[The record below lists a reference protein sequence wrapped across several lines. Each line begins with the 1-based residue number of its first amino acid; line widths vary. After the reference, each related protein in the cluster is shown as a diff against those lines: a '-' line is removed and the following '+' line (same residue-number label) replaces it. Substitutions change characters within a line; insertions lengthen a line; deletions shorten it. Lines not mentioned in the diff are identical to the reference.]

1 VSIKDLKMCSLFK
14 FSESRFL
21 ADFCQVVKILILI
34 IVLTEGL
41 VLLPGCKTEEE
52 FAVRI
57 PDEGWRLWP
66 DVEAEWKEDEI
77 YLPGEFELKN
87 LPLNPPTG
95 GWDALSPSQGIEVT
109 LPSTVEEHFWGR
121 FGFRDYKDEYW
132 FEKEDNQVKNGN
144 YLGVSWWWK
153 QVKIPESFKDKLVLL
168 RIRGAR
174 LLAEV
179 YLNRQLVGYN
189 IINEASFECD
199 LSQAAR
205 FGEKNLLAIR
215 ITNPGGRME
224 WVDTRLLAWGKKSFQ
239 ASHGFG
245 GLDRG
250 LVISA
255 YDPVYIKDLWAANTS
270 EPRRIIAHVLIK
282 NKSNQEVKGRLR
294 YEIADPEKRHRI
306 LVSENTD
313 FSLGKSAEA
322 TLESPLNYEGARLWD
337 IENPKLYLLRV
348 RVESSASAA
357 ERWADNKEV
366 QFGFRS
372 FEAEGIGENA
382 VLCLNGRRIR
392 LISAISWGYWGKNG
406 LWPTPELA
414 EREVKAAKALGMN
427 CIQFHR
433 NVGKEE
439 VLAAQDRLGLLRYM
453 EPGGGQ
459 TALGEK
465 FTMYAESPKEKIDN
479 SGSGGEAITFAEKYM
494 EEKILRMMHDFR
506 SHPSLFMYC
515 IQNEINPDL
524 RNPHIFHLVRRMH
537 QEDPSRIIILK
548 SGVPPHNQVW
558 MRPYEDKVYY
568 DHGDGFSGW
577 WDEHT
582 VGGPGVWKDEMYKS
596 AEDFT
601 HRSINSREIV
611 VWGEMLGAAVPDNH
625 ARMVREIK
633 AGTGQSYDL
642 KDHEE
647 ILEAYDKFLDR
658 WDFRKAFRT
667 SEDLF
672 LDIGDKS
679 YDFWGRVIETARLA
693 EANDYFVISG
703 WESTAIDDHSGLV
716 DNLRGFKGNPE
727 LVRAR
732 LAPARPVI
740 EPSSLVIEKGK
751 PAEVDLYFLNE
762 TEDDFGRSL
771 RLSLFDPGNKRKEI
785 GIYPIP
791 AKEKDR
797 FVYPIAR
804 KVETP
809 ILDSEGEYRIVF
821 EVVGHPKARSEE
833 NLLVIEPVARGIY
846 PQRVGVLCQEPDFMK
861 AVNSLPDVQSEDYQT
876 GKDYNVLIAST
887 RLLQGWTSI
896 VEPVEIQGTDDDELF
911 WTESWGYDEN
921 LEYTFY
927 DLPKGKA
934 RVTLRFAEVTLSR
947 PKARIFD
954 VAINGK
960 TVLKDFD
967 IFATAG
973 GKNIAIDRIFE
984 AEAPEGTVKI
994 TIPRRTVN
1002 YGKFSAIKVEAGDK
1016 VIAVNCGG
1024 KPYRDKNGL
1033 LWDSY
1038 RQRINLDDSIMEK
1051 VRKGMGLLL
1060 LPDGPEATEA
1070 YAEFLGK
1077 AGAFDYKGRVG
1088 TVRAPWMGSWYF
1100 VRDHELFSSLPVN
1113 QAMKSFYQ
1121 VPVDDSDGVLLE
1133 GKGVEVFV
1141 GFGRDH
1147 DRNVGAGGFRTRLG
1161 KGQVIFYSIP
1171 GMVSGMIGR
1180 SRGIHPL
1187 IARRLISN
1195 ALLSFSK

>member
-1 VSIKDLKMCSLFK
+1 MALSDFFRKIKNF
-14 FSESRFL
+14 
-21 ADFCQVVKILILI
+21 ILIVPMTI
-34 IVLTEGL
+34 GMIFMS
-41 VLLPGCKTEEE
+41 GCKTNQE
-52 FAVRI
+52 FIIKV
-57 PDEGWRLWP
+57 PDKGWRLWP
-66 DVEAEWKEDEI
+66 DAEAKWKVDNI
-77 YLPGEFELKN
+77 YLPAEVELKD

-95 GWDALSPSQGIEVT
+95 GWDTLSPSRGIEVT
-109 LPSTVEEHFWGR
+109 LPSTVEEHFWGK

-132 FEKEDNQVKNGN
+132 FEKEDSQVKNGN
-144 YLGVSWWWK
+144 YLGVSWWWREIE
-153 QVKIPESFKDKLVLL
+153 IPESFRNKIVLL
-168 RIRGAR
+168 KIRGAR
-174 LLAEV
+174 LRAEV

-189 IINEASFECD
+189 IINETSFDCD

-205 FGEKNLLAIR
+205 FGDRNLLAIR

-224 WVDTRLLAWGKKSFQ
+224 WVDTRLLTWGPKRFH

-255 YDPVYIKDLWAANTS
+255 HDSLYIKDLWVANTAD
-270 EPRRIIAHVLIK
+270 PRRIITHCLV
-282 NKSNQEVKGRLR
+282 NNRSNQDVKGQIR
-294 YEIADPEKRHRI
+294 YEIIDPEKSRRI
-306 LVSENTD
+306 LGSENMD
-313 FSLGKSAEA
+313 FMLNEGEEA
-322 TLESPLNYEGARLWD
+322 YFKKELIYDGAQLWN
-337 IENPKLYLLRV
+337 IEKPKLYLLRAF
-348 RVESSASAA
+348 VESSAPGRK
-357 ERWADNKEV
+357 RWTEGKKV

-382 VLCLNGRRIR
+382 VLRLNGKRIR
-392 LISAISWGYWGKNG
+392 LVSAISWGYWGKNG

-459 TALGEK
+459 TALGEE
-465 FTMYAESPKEKIDN
+465 FTMYAESAKEKIDD
-479 SGSGGEAITFAEKYM
+479 SGSGGKAKSFAERYM
-494 EEKILRMMHDFR
+494 EEKIMRMIRDFR
-506 SHPSLFMYC
+506 SHPSLIVYC

-524 RNPHIFHLVRRMH
+524 RNPRIFHLIRRMH
-537 QEDPSRIIILK
+537 QEDPSRVIILK
-548 SGVPPHNQVW
+548 SGIPPRNQVW
-558 MRPYEDKVYY
+558 MEPYDDKVHY

-582 VGGPGVWKDEMYKS
+582 VGGPGVWKHEMYKS

-601 HRSINSREIV
+601 HRSTNNREIV

-633 AGTGQSYDL
+633 AGAGRSYDL

-647 ILEAYDKFLDR
+647 ILAAYDKFLDS
-658 WDFRKAFRT
+658 WGFRKAFKS

-672 LDIGDKS
+672 LDIGDKG

-727 LVRAR
+727 LVKAR
-732 LAPARPVI
+732 LASVRPVI
-740 EPSSLVIEKGK
+740 KPSSLVTEKGK
-751 PAEVDLYFLNE
+751 AAELDLYFLNE
-762 TEDDFGRSL
+762 TESNVGQSL
-771 RLSLFDPGNKRKEI
+771 RLSLFDPQNKRKEI
-785 GIYPIP
+785 GVYPIP
-791 AKEKDR
+791 KKEKDR
-797 FVYPIAR
+797 FVYPVAR

-809 ILDSEGEYRIVF
+809 VLDSEGEYKLVF
-821 EVVGHPKARSEE
+821 EVAERPEIRSEE
-833 NLLVIEPVARGIY
+833 KLLAVEPAAIGHY
-846 PQRVGVLCQEPDFMK
+846 PQKIAVLCHEPEFVR
-861 AVNSLPDVQSEDYQT
+861 AVNSLAKVEAEPYEA
-876 GKDYNVLIAST
+876 GKDYDVLIAST

-896 VEPVEIQGTDDDELF
+896 VDPVDIQGTDDDELF

-954 VAINGK
+954 AAINGK

-967 IFATAG
+967 IFASAR
-973 GKNIAIDRIFE
+973 GKNIVVDRVFE
-984 AEAPEGTVKI
+984 VDSPEGIVKI

-1002 YGKFSAIKVEAGDK
+1002 YGKFSAVKVEAGDK
-1016 VIAVNCGG
+1016 VIAINCGG

-1033 LWDSY
+1033 LWDAY
-1038 RQRINLDDSIMEK
+1038 RQRINLDDSILEK
-1051 VRKGMGLLL
+1051 VRKGMALLL

-1077 AGAFDYKGRVG
+1077 AGAFEYKGHVG
-1088 TVRAPWMGSWYF
+1088 TARAPWMGSWYF
-1100 VRDHELFSSLPVN
+1100 VRKHELFAGLPVD
-1113 QAMKSFYQ
+1113 QAMKSYYQ
-1121 VPVDDSDGVLLE
+1121 VPVDDSDGILLE
-1133 GKGVEVFV
+1133 GDGVEVFV

-1147 DRNVGAGGFRTRLG
+1147 DRNIGAAGLRARLG
-1161 KGQVIFYSIP
+1161 KGQAIFYSIP

-1180 SRGIHPL
+1180 GQGIHPL

-1195 ALLSFSK
+1195 ALINLFCPEFN